1 MWSLFLFKQK
11 TAYDMRIGDW
21 SSDVCSSDLPTVTRT
36 SGPTFLNSS
45 ATASVIGYTV
55 LEPSIVISPERPSE
69 DRFPPQEITV
79 SAKNAKRMNWICF
92 MTGLYICGQ
101 RYSLMVRNLLIEC

>member
-1 MWSLFLFKQK
+1 MCLEALLISVSPRANFLKPPPVPE
-11 TAYDMRIGDW
+11 T
-21 SSDVCSSDLPTVTRT
+21 PTVTRT

-69 DRFPPQEITV
+69 DRFPPKDITV
-79 SAKNAKRMNWICF
+79 SAKNANRLNWICF
-92 MTGLYICGQ
+92 KTGLYICEKGRTSCRERVWQ
-101 RYSLMVRNLLIEC
+101 YD